1 MVRLL
6 GASFAAAY
14 MLVANDVSAEAG
26 PSRWE
31 YVLGTDFSY
40 VSTSGHPSWAEG
52 SAGKLRYDDRTNG
65 FTVTRAFGDYKLRLA
80 DTLDARVV
88 GEAYNDG
95 IGSGLDLTQAYVEW
109 RPLTLS
115 PNRYRL
121 KVGAFYPRISL
132 ENTGPAWS
140 SPYTISSSAINT
152 WLAEEVRIFGAE
164 FSVSRRPQVFGALHT
179 FTLSG
184 AAFWNNDPTG
194 ALVSWKG
201 WSLHDRQTR
210 FDDILPLPPLPQIRP
225 DGRFWRQDP
234 FLVPFM
240 EIDDT
245 AGFYFNGEWQL
256 GNRFLLRAGMYDN
269 MADPMGLEDRQYA
282 WYTEFNHVGVQATLP
297 GDIGLIA
304 QWMSGETV
312 MGPERNGAHVVDVEF
327 ASHFLLLTKTAGRHR
342 FTARFDQF
350 DVGENDRFP
359 LDDNTEHG
367 HAWTM
372 SYRFDLRE
380 HVGLAAEWL
389 EVQTTRPAWAYNELD
404 TDKSERQVQL
414 SMQLR
419 FGNR

>member
-1 MVRLL
+1 
-6 GASFAAAY
+6 
-14 MLVANDVSAEAG
+14 MLVAANVSAETG
-26 PSRWE
+26 SSRWE
-31 YVLGTDFSY
+31 YVLGTDLSY
-40 VSTSGHPSWAEG
+40 VNTSGHPSWAEG

-65 FTVTRAFGDYKLRLA
+65 FTVSRAFGDYKLRIA
-80 DTLDARVV
+80 DTLDARLV
-88 GEAYNDG
+88 GEAYSDG
-95 IGSGLDLTQAYVEW
+95 IGSGLDFTQAYIEW

-164 FSVSRRPQVFGALHT
+164 FSVSRRPQILGGLHT
-179 FTLSG
+179 FTLNG

-210 FDDILPLPPLPQIRP
+210 FDDRLPLPPLPQIRP

-234 FLVPFM
+234 FLIPFM

-245 AGFYFNGEWQL
+245 AGFYVNGEWQM
-256 GNRFLLRAGMYDN
+256 GNRFLVRAGIYDN

-282 WYTEFNHVGVQATLP
+282 WYTEFSHLGLQAALP
-297 GDIGLIA
+297 GDVGLIA

-312 MGPERNGAHVVDVEF
+312 MGPEINGANVVDVEF
-327 ASHFLLLTKTAGRHR
+327 ASYFVLLTKALGQHR
-342 FTARFDQF
+342 ITARFDHF
-350 DVGENDRFP
+350 DVGENDQFP
-359 LDDNTEHG
+359 LDNNSEKG
-367 HAWTM
+367 RAWTM
-372 SYRFDLRE
+372 SYQFDLRE

-389 EVQTTRPAWAYNELD
+389 KVRTTRPAWVYNDLE
-404 TDKSERQVQL
+404 TDKSEQQLQL
-414 SMQLR
+414 SIQLR